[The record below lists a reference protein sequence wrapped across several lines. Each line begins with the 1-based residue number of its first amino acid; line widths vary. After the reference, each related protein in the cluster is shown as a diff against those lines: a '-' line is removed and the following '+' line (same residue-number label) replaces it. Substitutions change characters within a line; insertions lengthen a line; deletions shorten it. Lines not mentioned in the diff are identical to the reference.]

1 MNKND
6 RIELGSL
13 LLALHYRNK
22 GINDALD
29 SIRKNLSDAGEEFN
43 RSQWVSALAQA
54 QTELE
59 LTHELI
65 EKIINVNKTR
75 ASFDPDNW

>member
-6 RIELGSL
+6 RIELGAL

-22 GINDALD
+22 GINDTLD
-29 SIRKNLSDAGEEFN
+29 SIRTRLSDSDGEVKRF
-43 RSQWVSALAQA
+43 QWVSALAQA

-65 EKIINVNKTR
+65 KKIINANKTR
-75 ASFDPDNW
+75 AKFNPDN